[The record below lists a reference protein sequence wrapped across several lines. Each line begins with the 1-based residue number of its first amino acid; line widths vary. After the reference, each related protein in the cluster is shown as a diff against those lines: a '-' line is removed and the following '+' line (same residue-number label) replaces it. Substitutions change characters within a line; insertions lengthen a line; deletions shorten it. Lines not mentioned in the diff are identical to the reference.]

1 MKDSDRGKDG
11 GMRGDGTDECKKVW
25 CSSSTTFLYRRGG
38 GGGANDPGDL
48 SKTTQAICLNNF

>member
-1 MKDSDRGKDG
+1 MKDSDRGKDS
-11 GMRGDGTDECKKVW
+11 GMRGQTNVKKYGPLPLLL
-25 CSSSTTFLYRRGG
+25 SFMG